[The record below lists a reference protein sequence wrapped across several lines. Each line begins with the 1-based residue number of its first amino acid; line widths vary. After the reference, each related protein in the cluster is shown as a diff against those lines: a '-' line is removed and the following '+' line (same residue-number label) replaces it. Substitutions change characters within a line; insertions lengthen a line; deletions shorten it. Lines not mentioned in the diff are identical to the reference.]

1 MAERPGEGAPSG
13 RRGGHAGRQQDGP
26 RGGAR
31 GQLRG
36 RPGTGHRVRG
46 GEGVSLKHT
55 CRTCARCVTCTCTRT
70 LTRIRTHLHSPTRAQ
85 CCTPPHTLSHTP
97 YTDTHHV
104 HTHAHLHSPIQ
115 AQCHSPTHSTLTCM
129 HMHPSAHCHTPIDH
143 THTRVHT
150 CTYHYVWDQEHVRS
164 CRKVAR
170 AIPGHTRGWRQ
181 REGGATQGPR
191 EGRPSG
197 RGQPASLQVTW
208 KTGRRQEGSEEHGG
222 RAEGRRG
229 GIRVSPLGCW
239 RSTWGSPR

>member
-1 MAERPGEGAPSG
+1 MHVHTHTHTHTHTPA
-13 RRGGHAGRQQDGP
+13 
-26 RGGAR
+26 
-31 GQLRG
+31 L
-36 RPGTGHRVRG
+36 T
-46 GEGVSLKHT
+46 HT
-55 CRTCARCVTCTCTRT
+55 CTV
-70 LTRIRTHLHSPTRAQ
+70 LHT
-85 CCTPPHTLSHTP
+85 PHTLSHTP

-181 REGGATQGPR
+181 REGGATQGPG

-208 KTGRRQEGSEEHGG
+208 KTGRWQEGSEEHGG
-222 RAEGRRG
+222 GQREDEVASGSALWGAGGALGGALAERG
-229 GIRVSPLGCW
+229 GQWEETGLAN
-239 RSTWGSPR
+239 